1 MGRVAADQVVFLPF
15 PYSDLSDSKVRPA
28 VLLASVGQGDWVACQ
43 ITSNPYRD
51 QFAIELTPASFAS
64 GGLKRF
70 SYGRPGKLFSANES
84 LITSTVGSLNTSAL
98 HIVREAV
105 VAVIR
110 QTAT

>member
-64 GGLKRF
+64 GF